1 MSGGCEPPLG
11 AMGPGKPETCCSR
24 GGAHVDSSLRP
35 TLRHMCR
42 LKEGQLM
49 VGLGRCTP
57 LPHAWC
63 IYAEMVVLAGE
74 PPTVRDLCLSSRHW
88 SECRLPHE
96 ATEPDIQPG
105 LCRSGPFRVVRTA
118 SLGMG
123 ISDLQEGPN
132 CLCLQMRHS
141 PHSAIA
147 HTGQPGCPLIPPSST
162 SFKSCSSHTYTHE

>member
-1 MSGGCEPPLG
+1 M
-11 AMGPGKPETCCSR
+11 

-57 LPHAWC
+57 LPHAWG
-63 IYAEMVVLAGE
+63 IYAEMVVLAGQ
-74 PPTVRDLCLSSRHW
+74 PPTVGDLCLSSPHW

-123 ISDLQEGPN
+123 FSDLQEGPN
-132 CLCLQMRHS
+132 CLCPQMRLWRIEWWPGQTTPARLPPTP
-141 PHSAIA
+141 PHHPWARCRGRNPDISGIQ
-147 HTGQPGCPLIPPSST
+147 HC
-162 SFKSCSSHTYTHE
+162 SCEVIRKP

>member
-11 AMGPGKPETCCSR
+11 AMGPGKPETCCFR

-74 PPTVRDLCLSSRHW
+74 PPTVRDLCLSSPHW

-123 ISDLQEGPN
+123 DLRSSGGAQLP
-132 CLCLQMRHS
+132 LS
-141 PHSAIA
+141 PDEALPTQCHCSHWSA
-147 HTGQPGCPLIPPSST
+147 GVPSNT
-162 SFKSCSSHTYTHE
+162 TEFHFL